1 LISGAAVFTVLLI
14 IPVVGK
20 LTQDI
25 VIPRVAAA
33 VHTYHLYDFRLYVG
47 CHHLSFLTLFEKLKL
62 GGIAGTVVAC

>member
-33 VHTYHLYDFRLYVG
+33 VHTYHLYGFRLYVG
-47 CHHLSFLTLFEKLKL
+47 
-62 GGIAGTVVAC
+62 